1 MIDDALGEVVA
12 EAAGAVVQVAG
23 GFIADLAVA
32 YVFSHV
38 FSGNTARFFHSL
50 GRRVIAIATGG
61 RIRIPSSLRT
71 VPRGVRA
78 RPRRSDWLAL
88 WTGVAIW
95 LSLFLAL
102 CLIGWELL

>member
-1 MIDDALGEVVA
+1 MIDDALGEIVA
-12 EAAGAVVQVAG
+12 EAAGAVVQTAG

-32 YVFSHV
+32 YVFSGH
-38 FSGNTARFFHSL
+38 TARFFHGL
-50 GRRVIAIATGG
+50 GRRVIAIATWG

-78 RPRRSDWLAL
+78 RPRPSDWLAL
-88 WTGVAIW
+88 WIGVVIW